1 MVHKMRLKYYLRLK
15 MDPDVLRNKI
25 RSKIEEKNLSVRQAA
40 ISSGISS
47 GTLQNFLAGLTK
59 SPTLDTIAALAK
71 TLDCDLMEL
80 VGSSDIVTN
89 SRDYKLP
96 WDSTIFLEASKY
108 VIHLQSETNV
118 FLPSEEAMLII
129 KEIYYY
135 SRSKGKKEID
145 KNFAEWVFNK
155 STRL

>member
-1 MVHKMRLKYYLRLK
+1 MVREMWLKYYLRLK

-47 GTLQNFLAGLTK
+47 GTLQNFLTGVTK

-71 TLDCDLMEL
+71 TLDCDLREL
-80 VGSSDIVTN
+80 IGSSEIVTK
-89 SRDYKLP
+89 SSDYKLP
-96 WDSTIFLEASKY
+96 WNSAIFLEASKH
-108 VIHLQSETNV
+108 VIQLQKETNV
-118 FLPSEEAMLII
+118 LLLSEEAMLII

-155 STRL
+155 STGL

>member
-1 MVHKMRLKYYLRLK
+1 MGYKVRFKYYLRLK
-15 MDPDVLRNKI
+15 MDPDILRNKI

-40 ISSGISS
+40 IASGISG

-80 VGSSDIVTN
+80 IGGSDTVTN

-96 WDSTIFLEASKY
+96 WDSAIFLEASKY
-108 VIHLQSETNV
+108 VIQLQSDANV
-118 FLPSEEAMLII
+118 LLPSEEAILII

-135 SRSKGKKEID
+135 SRAKGKNEID